1 MVTKRERRPAKKTAK
16 KTAKKPASNSKIAE
30 SQKAATDS
38 LKAQSDAEKARLAR
52 LAALAKDPKNPT
64 LEPKTNTPM
73 ASAGKGIDQ
82 GSIAAR
88 DSQAGKNMSDA
99 AQKIVGLAQPL
110 VAQAQTEKR
119 AISNPALY
127 GKPAKDRAANLTARI
142 TAQQQ
147 AMSAANK
154 AKGNAVYMG
163 VETKKVKLPTIG
175 PGRYDDSGSRTEDA
189 TTSAEMITS
198 KDELLSWLTDEAKV
212 AQIKAAANKA
222 GIDVQTYDDIAKLW
236 SSVVST
242 AASSYSLTGKKVT
255 PWSILT
261 LRGKYMGLDGKPADK
276 VTTSTSIDEMDPAQA
291 RLMFEQTAT
300 QALGR
305 SATKQE
311 IDDFIAKAQTIAKQN
326 PGVTTT
332 TSKMGFDG
340 NITDQTS
347 RTTGGADVVSA
358 KAQLAAQDQAK
369 QSEDYAAYQAAGNYF
384 PMLFDAL
391 SSPV

>member
-1 MVTKRERRPAKKTAK
+1 MVTKRERRPAKKAAK

-38 LKAQSDAEKARLAR
+38 LKAQSDSEKARLAR
-52 LAALAKDPKNPT
+52 LAALAKKDPNNPK
-64 LEPKTNTPM
+64 LEPKTTTPM
-73 ASAGKGIDQ
+73 ASAGRGVDQ

-88 DSQAGKNMSDA
+88 DSQTGKTMSDA
-99 AQKIVGLAQPL
+99 AQKIAGLAQPL
-110 VAQAQTEKR
+110 IAQAKAEKI
-119 AISNPALY
+119 AIADPALY
-127 GKPAKDRAANLTARI
+127 GTSDRNIAARI
-142 TAQQQ
+142 AAQRN
-147 AMSAANK
+147 ALDEARRK
-154 AKGNAVYMG
+154 LLRDKGNAVYLG
-163 VETKKVKLPTIG
+163 AKTEQIRREIRGGDFEGGTNRIPQSVQT
-175 PGRYDDSGSRTEDA
+175 DDVRT
-189 TTSAEMITS
+189 
-198 KDELLSWLTDEAKV
+198 KDELLSWLTDETKV

-236 SSVVST
+236 NSVVST

-255 PWSILT
+255 PWSIIT
-261 LRGKYMGLDGKPADK
+261 LRGKFMGTDGKPTSK
-276 VTTSTSIDEMDPAQA
+276 VTTSTNIDEMDPAQA

-305 SATKQE
+305 AATKQE

-347 RTTGGADVVSA
+347 VTKGGADVVSA

-369 QSEDYAAYQAAGNYF
+369 QSEDYAAFQAAGNYF